1 MTTTSNP
8 TLSAITGFVQINTDT
23 YATLIANALV
33 ALRKAK
39 ADFEAAGYL
48 VETIRVTTQ
57 PLATLVGGI
66 PEAQALAFLKQLDDL
81 SVQEDFVPNVGPA
94 MLHDTDDQA
103 PMHVLEQALST
114 LPNIQSCAI
123 IADSDGI
130 HWETI
135 RRTAELLLYVSQ
147 HSPHSQGN
155 LNFAAIAMQSPYA
168 PLFPGS
174 YFTEEGQQFAVGL
187 ECANLVQDVLL
198 QDKGRYPEAL
208 ADLTAALTQ
217 QASAADAIARQVA
230 QQTSWNPLGVYLS
243 LSHLGDLSVAA
254 AIETYTGEKFGA
266 GGTLT
271 GLRLIAEAAQAAE
284 QSGNWTLML
293 PVVEDKLLAQRWAEA
308 TYNIDSLLAY
318 AAVGGMGLDTIPL
331 PGDIHPGQLKRI
343 LSDVA
348 VLAAK
353 GNTPLSARLLP
364 VSGKKPGDMTD
375 FQGPSL
381 FNTKVHPLP

>member
-8 TLSAITGFVQINTDT
+8 TISAITGFVQINTDT
-23 YATLIANALV
+23 YASLIASALI

-39 ADFEAAGYL
+39 ADFEAAGYQ

-94 MLHDTDDQA
+94 MLNDSDNQA

-114 LPNIQSCAI
+114 LPHIEACTI
-123 IADSDGI
+123 IADSNGI

-147 HSPHSQGN
+147 NSPRSQGN
-155 LNFAAIAMQSPYA
+155 ANFAAIAMQSPYA
-168 PLFPGS
+168 PFFPGS

-198 QDKGRYPEAL
+198 KDKGRYAEAL

-217 QASAADAIARQVA
+217 QASAADVIGKQAA
-230 QQTSWNPLGVYLS
+230 QETAWNSLGVYLS
-243 LSHLGDLSVAA
+243 LSHLGDLSIAA
-254 AIETYTGEKFGA
+254 AIEAYTGEKFGS

-271 GLRLIAEAAQAAE
+271 AVRLIAAAAQAVE

-348 VLAAK
+348 ALATK
-353 GNTPLSARLLP
+353 WNTPLSARLLP
-364 VSGKKPGDMTD
+364 VSGKKPGDMTN
-375 FQGPSL
+375 FQGPNL

>member
-8 TLSAITGFVQINTDT
+8 TISAITGFVQINTDT

-39 ADFEAAGYL
+39 ADFEAAGYQ
-48 VETIRVTTQ
+48 VEAIRVTTQ

-284 QSGNWTLML
+284 QSGNWTGACQQ
-293 PVVEDKLLAQRWAEA
+293 V
-308 TYNIDSLLAY
+308 
-318 AAVGGMGLDTIPL
+318 
-331 PGDIHPGQLKRI
+331 
-343 LSDVA
+343 
-348 VLAAK
+348 
-353 GNTPLSARLLP
+353 
-364 VSGKKPGDMTD
+364 
-375 FQGPSL
+375 
-381 FNTKVHPLP
+381 